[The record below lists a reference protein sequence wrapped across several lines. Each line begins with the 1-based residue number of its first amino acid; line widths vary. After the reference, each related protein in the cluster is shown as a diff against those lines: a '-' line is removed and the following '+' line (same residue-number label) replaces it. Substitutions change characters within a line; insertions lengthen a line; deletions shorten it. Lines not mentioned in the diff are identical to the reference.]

1 MTVRTA
7 DDTGADKNRC
17 GLKGSPTQVIETF
30 VPVHD
35 INSEMIEGD
44 PEEAARKLADKLLS
58 MQFPVEAAEPAGCIA
73 GPDVETITGGQQMA
87 SIRS

>member
-35 INSEMIEGD
+35 INSEMIE
-44 PEEAARKLADKLLS
+44 EIRRRRQEAGRQTPVDAIPRGRLLNL
-58 MQFPVEAAEPAGCIA
+58 PAALR
-73 GPDVETITGGQQMA
+73 DRM
-87 SIRS
+87 S